1 MWVITDVFSPDL
13 ISMTTPGLSVIG
25 SECLSPRSII
35 SSLYDRW
42 AREKVVLK
50 YLVRSTA
57 KKQDDRLISAHIPFL
72 YLPTPYPVS
81 CYKGLWS
88 DPQLG
93 NKMTQGPGSC
103 PTPPPPPHTH
113 TYTCTHPGSVVSELT
128 ITNREHAGTV
138 TGLSPTDK
146 K

>member
-57 KKQDDRLISAHIPFL
+57 KKQDDGLISAHIPFL

-93 NKMTQGPGSC
+93 NKTTQGPGSC
-103 PTPPPPPHTH
+103 PTPQPPSTHTH
-113 TYTCTHPGSVVSELT
+113 IHVHTQVLWSVS
-128 ITNREHAGTV
+128 
-138 TGLSPTDK
+138 
-146 K
+146 